1 MSAVKEQM
9 NVIIFAI
16 THWGVIIAIVVDQ
29 GIDYTVMAPLVT
41 VGPVAIVIL
50 MTYDTNFLAYGH
62 ADIDECVEDI
72 DDCAQNCTDT
82 DGSYV
87 CSCDIRYRLAND
99 SHGCNGGY
107 PYRHLL
113 GSSAI

>member
-1 MSAVKEQM
+1 MM
-9 NVIIFAI
+9 MILY
-16 THWGVIIAIVVDQ
+16 
-29 GIDYTVMAPLVT
+29 GINLLT
-41 VGPVAIVIL
+41 
-50 MTYDTNFLAYGH
+50 YGH

-87 CSCDIRYRLAND
+87 CSCGIGYRLAND

-107 PYRHLL
+107 DNKNIYLEVQPFKF
-113 GSSAI
+113 S

>member
-1 MSAVKEQM
+1 MNAMKKQM

-16 THWGVIIAIVVDQ
+16 TQWGVIIAIVVDQ
-29 GIDYTVMAPLVT
+29 GIDYTLMAPLVT
-41 VGPVAIVIL
+41 VGPVAS
-50 MTYDTNFLAYGH
+50 YDHGINFLVYGY

-87 CSCDIRYRLAND
+87 CSCGIGYRLAND
-99 SHGCNGGY
+99 SHGCNGRY
-107 PYRHLL
+107 QYKL
-113 GSSAI
+113 